1 MIPSLDIIP
10 ISSSVSLLGDSL
22 TQRQKDNDLMSGLF
36 EISRGRTKNKSRR
49 DSLSMI
55 IKDLMSLSGIYRA
68 YIELKAC
75 KWEERPEE
83 KRFRAKL
90 RTELRVKSLKI

>member
-1 MIPSLDIIP
+1 M
-10 ISSSVSLLGDSL
+10 
-22 TQRQKDNDLMSGLF
+22 
-36 EISRGRTKNKSRR
+36 
-49 DSLSMI
+49 SMI
-55 IKDLMSLSGIYRA
+55 MKDLLSLSGIYRA

-90 RTELRVKSLKI
+90 GTELRVKSLKI